1 MKIRLKK
8 QIIIQPSLSNFEGYY
23 YDSGYYYNEYDGY
36 GYILKKG
43 LILNVE
49 REESNGYWVKIYE
62 VYFYIPKDYAEVID
76 EKVDN
81 NINKPMNLKEKFV
94 LAITPEPQKS
104 FRKAGITD
112 GDDILTEEGTKI
124 FLTWLLHHKFAEEF
138 KKDVVEGILKEKE
151 DKE

>member
-1 MKIRLKK
+1 MKIRIKEDIAIQLYPNYSTVSLYKG
-8 QIIIQPSLSNFEGYY
+8 QILDVEWEEPS
-23 YDSGYYYNEYDGY
+23 
-36 GYILKKG
+36 
-43 LILNVE
+43 
-49 REESNGYWVKIYE
+49 GYWVKIDR
-62 VYFYIPKDYAEVID
+62 VYYFIFRKYAEVIN

-81 NINKPMNLKEKFV
+81 NFLNKLMNLKEKFV

-112 GDDILTEEGTKI
+112 GDDILTEEGTRI